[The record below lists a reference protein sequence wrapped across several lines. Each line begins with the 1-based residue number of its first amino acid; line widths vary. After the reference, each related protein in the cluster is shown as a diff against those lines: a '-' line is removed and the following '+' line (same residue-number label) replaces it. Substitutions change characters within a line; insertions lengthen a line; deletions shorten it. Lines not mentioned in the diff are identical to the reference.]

1 MSIVFILTAYTS
13 ESNAEVSKAAEMFRQ
28 RGIRTESLQFP
39 ALEISAR
46 PHLWGLQA
54 FEKLAN
60 AIELV
65 TEPEELLAS
74 SVIVNLAEID
84 NLNELDALSTV
95 SNPYGMVIALLI
107 LTFPEI
113 HWMFPGLRSVGDRW
127 LDEGHLLRP
136 NVTAAAILDAYD
148 RAFVPLFDPTGLRER
163 VRARLRSV
171 AQGSLR
177 PAAFV
182 PPREPLAIAM
192 DEEASYALLNSYVV
206 YRSGYRCHAITSY
219 EGALNVLR
227 SDVQR
232 FFALAGDIFDSE
244 GSISLAHYFANL
256 VNYYPNTLKRLC
268 PEDDFE
274 AFLSSPEFLG
284 ALAKRSESRV
294 TVEEE
299 LLCKAHQRANNQKRA
314 TALWSD
320 VASALVE
327 EFGFKVRNDSFA
339 SQNDAA
345 IVLSVEDRFL
355 NFADKDP
362 ESNSRL
368 SQDQDRLKIF
378 GALAQVPHRVFITTR
393 HDIPSP
399 ATPKA
404 ALTVTL
410 KAAAAAIHWKT
421 TKVGLQ
427 SKEAITVHKP
437 CSGILDIWARLK
449 ISRPATFLWPPELDW
464 TKDSEESGHS
474 APGRLLLVAERL
486 IARAQRILESARAVP
501 DAIHGAVLSLDAK
514 EYLGHRTPTTSL
526 EAVALQHQLEA
537 LAECS
542 FYGIE
547 HNIDVKRRFAEI
559 ATELNSITNWVT
571 PSKQTLSRLNA
582 ELRIV
587 SELVLIFRSHS
598 QFDEEQQSLV
608 KLRRLH
614 RNLWFHRKHRWAW
627 MFWLFWLFRAYVELM
642 LRSLGWL
649 TSAFV
654 FWVLALTILYVISGH
669 SGEPSL
675 VARYW
680 HGFVDTMISFIGLS
694 PPHDMDQLWNSPG
707 AIRVCMLAIG
717 LGFVHLGIFITHL
730 YAIIARR

>member
-1 MSIVFILTAYTS
+1 MSIVFILTAHTS

-65 TEPEELLAS
+65 AEPEQLRAS
-74 SVIVNLAEID
+74 SVIVNLTEID
-84 NLNELDALSTV
+84 SLDELDPLSTV
-95 SNPYGMVIALLI
+95 SNPYGMVIALLV

-113 HWMFPGLRSVGDRW
+113 NWMFPGLRSVGDRW

-136 NVTAAAILDAYD
+136 NVTAAAILDAFD
-148 RAFVPLFDPTGLRER
+148 RACVPLFDPTGLRER
-163 VRARLRSV
+163 VRARLRAV

-177 PAAFV
+177 PAAYV

-192 DEEASYALLNSYVV
+192 DEEAGYAFLNSYVV
-206 YRSGYRCHAITSY
+206 YRSGYRCHAITTY
-219 EGALNVLR
+219 EGALYALR

-232 FFALAGDIFDSE
+232 FFDRAGDVFDSE

-256 VNYYPNTLKRLC
+256 VNHYPDTVKRLC
-268 PEDDFE
+268 PDNDFV
-274 AFLSSPEFLG
+274 AFLSSPEFMA
-284 ALAKRSESRV
+284 ALARRSNSRV
-294 TVEEE
+294 NVEEE
-299 LLCKAHQRANNQKRA
+299 LLSKAHQRANNCNRA
-314 TALWSD
+314 SALWSD

-327 EFGFKVRNDSFA
+327 EFGYKVRDDSFD

-362 ESNSRL
+362 ESNLRL
-368 SQDQDRLKIF
+368 SQDHDRLEMF

-393 HDIPSP
+393 HDTLSPPS
-399 ATPKA
+399 
-404 ALTVTL
+404 LTATL
-410 KAAAAAIHWKT
+410 KAAAAAVHRKL

-427 SKEAITVHKP
+427 SQEAIVVHKP
-437 CSGILDIWARLK
+437 CSGILDIWARLE
-449 ISRPATFLWPPELDW
+449 ISRPATFIWPPKSDW

-486 IARAQRILESARAVP
+486 IARAQRILENARAVP

-537 LAECS
+537 LSECS

-571 PSKQTLSRLNA
+571 PSKRTLSRLNA

-614 RNLWFHRKHRWAW
+614 RNLWLHRNRQWAW
-627 MFWLFWLFRAYVELM
+627 VYWIFWLFRAYVELM

-649 TSAFV
+649 TAAFA

-694 PPHDMDQLWNSPG
+694 PPHDMEDLWNGPG
-707 AIRVCMLAIG
+707 VIRVCMLAIG